1 MILSCGT
8 AGADRSGRRVG
19 GRAGSAAAQ
28 PDPIAAAVTAS
39 AISAT
44 VSARRRRGVNHAG
57 LRAAAQA
64 RMPVAAAVAVAAVAM
79 HCAHMQ
85 GSMAGPRRSQV
96 ALRSDCPA
104 VEALELV
111 LFCAWCFVV
120 AVAGG
125 AVGLVL
131 GNIRLPVVLLVASS
145 PAAGAGAN
153 IGISGVAAFAA
164 AAAHIRAGRINWR
177 LFAWMAPPS
186 MAGAVVGGLVSGAI
200 SDTALLIVIGVT
212 LLYFGI
218 DLLRKEGRRPDAK
231 RSPRA
236 ADAEREPAAPEPPA
250 ADAEREP
257 AAPERSPHAA
267 DAAPE
272 PRPAADH
279 LDVRAAVLSGALIG
293 LLGGL
298 VGLILGALRM
308 PALLRWVGE
317 VPHRAVGTNLAVGFW
332 VGVAGVAG
340 HLPGGVDWTALGAG
354 AAASVPGALLGARL
368 TGRMSERQLLRAIGA
383 VLVVAGVATAGQAL

>member
-1 MILSCGT
+1 V
-8 AGADRSGRRVG
+8 D
-19 GRAGSAAAQ
+19 
-28 PDPIAAAVTAS
+28 
-39 AISAT
+39 
-44 VSARRRRGVNHAG
+44 
-57 LRAAAQA
+57 
-64 RMPVAAAVAVAAVAM
+64 
-79 HCAHMQ
+79 
-85 GSMAGPRRSQV
+85 
-96 ALRSDCPA
+96 A
-104 VEALELV
+104 VELV
-111 LFCAWCFVV
+111 FFCAWCFAV

-186 MAGAVVGGLVSGAI
+186 MAGAVAGGLVSGAI
-200 SDTALLIVIGVT
+200 PETALLIVIGVT
-212 LLYFGI
+212 LLYFGV
-218 DLLRKEGRRPDAK
+218 DLLREQRPGPKRPETTGAGGSAQAGEGHPAPGRP
-231 RSPRA
+231 SS
-236 ADAEREPAAPEPPA
+236 APG
-250 ADAEREP
+250 DR
-257 AAPERSPHAA
+257 
-267 DAAPE
+267 
-272 PRPAADH
+272 
-279 LDVRAAVLSGALIG
+279 LDLRAAVVSGALIG

-317 VPHRAVGTNLAVGFW
+317 APHRAVGTNLAVGFW

-340 HLPGGVDWTALGAG
+340 HLPGGVDWRALGAG

-383 VLVVAGVATAGQAL
+383 VLVVAGAATALQAL